1 MAINEALSDDNITL
15 PWNGIRTLIFSKD
28 RAMQLDACLSSLLST
43 CEEPTELGIC
53 VLYKAS
59 DSYSSAQYITL
70 REFYP
75 RVEFVVETSF
85 YTDLLRILGSAE
97 YILFIVDDC
106 VFRKYWSIHEV
117 IHSLTEYP
125 DILGFSLR
133 LGVNLTYCYSLDRD
147 QSVPEHNSMLGCHGR
162 EILSFDWTR
171 GEGDWGYP
179 LEVSSS
185 VYRSVDILQ
194 FLFEEPGIHNPNSL
208 EKHLSRRA
216 PTHALLRQ
224 RLSCYAE
231 GVAFCIPFNLVQND
245 YFNRSV
251 LNPARTVS
259 MLAWL
264 FDNGYRFDLSVLST
278 FVPNACHADCK
289 LPLLLQKPDDVLIEA
304 SLNFQQLNYDAR
316 LCMERTTGQDVTGAR
331 LFNLTHGQG
340 LQLQQNWLGGFLQL
354 ADHYIQMQSLE
365 MVRSAGIF
373 QTALKDF
380 ESKAS
385 ITGEYLRT
393 KEERCWELTDEISR
407 LQNYM
412 ETVLDAK
419 SVEVE
424 ELKTKLNILQE
435 EFGAIQSSITWK
447 IAMVLRSII
456 IRIIGMFGS
465 LKHVINFIRRA

>member
-1 MAINEALSDDNITL
+1 MNTDVVKSEKTMCA
-15 PWNGIRTLIFSKD
+15 LIFSKD
-28 RAMQLDACLSSLLST
+28 RAMQLDACLSSLLGT
-43 CEEPTELGIC
+43 CEEQSKLYVS
-53 VLYKAS
+53 VLFKAS
-59 DSYSSAQYITL
+59 DIYSEEQYKRLGIA
-70 REFYP
+70 YP
-75 RVEFVVETSF
+75 SIKFVKETSF
-85 YTDLLRILGSAE
+85 HSDLVCCIGSAK
-97 YILFIVDDC
+97 YILFVVDDC
-106 VFRKYWSIHEV
+106 VFRKHWSFLEV
-117 IHSLTEYP
+117 IQILSDNRET
-125 DILGFSLR
+125 LGFSLR
-133 LGVNLTYCYSLDRD
+133 LGANITYCYSLDCE
-147 QSVPEHNSMLGCHGR
+147 QSVPEHEKFTSRNGS

-185 VYRSVDILQ
+185 VYRSADILHM
-194 FLFEEPGIHNPNSL
+194 LLGEPYIYNPNSL
-208 EKHLSRRA
+208 EKHLSKQVPA
-216 PTHALLRQ
+216 LSSTHN
-224 RLSCYAE
+224 RLSCYTE
-231 GVAFCIPFNLVQND
+231 GVAFCIPYNLVQED

-251 LNPARTVS
+251 LNPFRTVS
-259 MLAWL
+259 ILAWH
-264 FDNGYRFDLSVLST
+264 FDNGYRCDLSGLSA
-278 FVPNACHADCK
+278 FVPNACHADCE
-289 LPLLLQKPDDVLIEA
+289 LPLLLQKPDGVHLEA
-304 SLNFQQLNYDAR
+304 SLHFQQLKNDTR
-316 LCMERTTGQDVTGAR
+316 IFTERTTGQDVTGAR

-354 ADHYIQMQSLE
+354 VDHYIQIQSLE
-365 MVRSAGIF
+365 MVRSAGTF
-373 QTALKDF
+373 QTALKDY
-380 ESKAS
+380 ESKAN